1 MKTPV
6 SLHKRVLQALTV
18 VPLIVIALSGCG
30 GGGGSDGAPALSV
43 ARVAAPAGSVNP
55 GIVPLNAQF
64 RGKTYGQ
71 WEASFWQWALALPV
85 SPLPHPFND
94 CQNRPISAGQTGN
107 VWYWSAP
114 DRAPLTCDQSK
125 TVIPV
130 GTAIFLSMLDVEASS
145 LDAPPFFATSASDQ
159 QQITTTFAGY
169 ISDLFCSI
177 DGVMVNDLTAYRAK
191 TGPFPFSAPTP
202 WVFNQS
208 GGSGTAAADGYFLM
222 LKPLPPGPHK
232 IHYGGTFHIPDVDVP
247 KDVTLLITVG
257 EN

>member
-18 VPLIVIALSGCG
+18 VPLVIALSGCG

-43 ARVAAPAGSVNP
+43 ARAAPAGSVNP
-55 GIVPLNAQF
+55 GIVPLNAHF

-85 SPLPHPFND
+85 APLPHPFDD
-94 CQNRPISAGQTGN
+94 CQNRPISARQTGN

-114 DRAPLTCDQSK
+114 DRAPLTCDQSR
-125 TVIPV
+125 TVIPA

-145 LDAPPFFATSASDQ
+145 LDAPPFFATSARDQ
-159 QQITTTFAGY
+159 QQTATAFAGD

-177 DGVMVNDLTAYRAK
+177 DGVTVHDITAYRTA
-191 TGPFPFSAPTP
+191 TGQFSISTPTP
-202 WVFNQS
+202 WVFNHA
-208 GGSGTAAADGYFLM
+208 GGTGTAVADGYFLM
-222 LKPLPPGPHK
+222 LKPLPPGPHT
-232 IHYGGTFHIPDVDVP
+232 IHYGGTFHIPDEDLP